1 MEEVKSEN
9 TGNGV
14 EESAP
19 AAGTAPEADPPADEA
34 ALNDP
39 AGQLGAL
46 ATERDR
52 LAQENADLN
61 DRLLRRQAEFDNFRK
76 RAERE
81 RFEMV
86 EYAAMEAVKAI
97 LPIVDDFDRGVKS
110 DCADKDYARGMEM
123 IHQRLTESLKKLGL
137 EPIETVGKK
146 FDPNLHHAVSK
157 MQSEEHEEEEIVE
170 EYQKGYQFKERLL
183 RPAMVKVAVRP

>member
-9 TGNGV
+9 QGTGV
-14 EESAP
+14 EESA
-19 AAGTAPEADPPADEA
+19 AAGGAAGETDPPADQAEIA
-34 ALNDP
+34 DP
-39 AGQLGAL
+39 AGQLAAL
-46 ATERDR
+46 AAERDR

-81 RFEMV
+81 RYEMV

-97 LPIVDDFDRGVKS
+97 LPIADDFERALKS
-110 DCADKDYARGMEM
+110 ECADKEYARGMEM
-123 IHQRLTESLKKLGL
+123 IEQRLQESLKKLGL
-137 EPIETVGKK
+137 EPVEALGKK

-170 EYQKGYQFKERLL
+170 EYQKGYRFKERLL